1 MCRLPLNR
9 NTLWTLCSPVI
20 CICLRVPLSIFLK
33 IIQGTITI
41 SGFFSHVLRKVS
53 STQNFNVKT
62 QYLLSYQ
69 VKFEVSFQNL
79 IVEVTACNLKQCL
92 QSKSKWS
99 KYFLN
104 VILMICIASWKFE
117 ETLHNM
123 DLRNVF

>member
-1 MCRLPLNR
+1 M
-9 NTLWTLCSPVI
+9 I
-20 CICLRVPLSIFLK
+20 YICLRVPLSIFMK
-33 IIQGTITI
+33 IIQDTITI

-53 STQNFNVKT
+53 STQNLNVKT
-62 QYLLSYQ
+62 QLSYQ

-104 VILMICIASWKFE
+104 VILMICIAS
-117 ETLHNM
+117 
-123 DLRNVF
+123 

>member
-1 MCRLPLNR
+1 M
-9 NTLWTLCSPVI
+9 I

-33 IIQGTITI
+33 IIQGAITI

-104 VILMICIASWKFE
+104 VILMICIAS
-117 ETLHNM
+117 
-123 DLRNVF
+123 

>member
-1 MCRLPLNR
+1 M
-9 NTLWTLCSPVI
+9 
-20 CICLRVPLSIFLK
+20 K
-33 IIQGTITI
+33 IIQDTITI

-79 IVEVTACNLKQCL
+79 IVEVTAYNLQQCL

-104 VILMICIASWKFE
+104 VILMICIAS
-117 ETLHNM
+117 
-123 DLRNVF
+123 